1 MPAKERPAPAW
12 KRDSAGAYR
21 SSDDRFTVVS
31 EGSGRWFLRD
41 NQQPDDFGQPR
52 TTGPYATLDHAKGA
66 ADEQRS
72 HAPET
77 SPLVA
82 RLKDGKRSTA
92 RSAARPTSRGGKAAV
107 APSGEPARAP
117 TWLERLGQKD
127 AAAARRARALVRALD
142 EVGIPNAED
151 LVRRDIEGKRP
162 AVAEAALAAAL
173 RAAVGSALGGG
184 LVKTARRRIPSLVAQ
199 DDDLEAFAAFVAS
212 RVVEAMLRELSVGE
226 GAERR
231 QRTLANW
238 RLIEDSDQGRRLIVT
253 PSDVF
258 GEGRP

>member
-1 MPAKERPAPAW
+1 
-12 KRDSAGAYR
+12 
-21 SSDDRFTVVS
+21 
-31 EGSGRWFLRD
+31 
-41 NQQPDDFGQPR
+41 
-52 TTGPYATLDHAKGA
+52 
-66 ADEQRS
+66 
-72 HAPET
+72 
-77 SPLVA
+77 VA

-92 RSAARPTSRGGKAAV
+92 RSAGRPTSRGGKAAV